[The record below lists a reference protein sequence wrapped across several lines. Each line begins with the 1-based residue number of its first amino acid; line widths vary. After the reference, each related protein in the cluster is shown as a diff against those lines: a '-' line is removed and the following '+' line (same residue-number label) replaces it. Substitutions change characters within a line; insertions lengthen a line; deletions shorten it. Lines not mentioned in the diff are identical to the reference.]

1 MPFHIASNKL
11 KLDAF
16 SSKLEVVE
24 EGNSQGT
31 LVLGSIAGSCGP
43 AKWRKEALSELEQ
56 AAKLGAHSQLRPQV
70 ELQLVRRVQNLRE
83 SRRCV
88 RERRA
93 FASQLQSIR
102 P

>member
-1 MPFHIASNKL
+1 
-11 KLDAF
+11 
-16 SSKLEVVE
+16 
-24 EGNSQGT
+24 
-31 LVLGSIAGSCGP
+31 
-43 AKWRKEALSELEQ
+43 
-56 AAKLGAHSQLRPQV
+56 
-70 ELQLVRRVQNLRE
+70 VQNLRE